1 MWAQVFEAEKFQSI
15 ESYEQAKTEISKIE
29 KREEEI
35 QKYEQ
40 ECVRV
45 QTTIQNLKEQTAS
58 KQRIDVKEEQE
69 TVAKYQTEWK
79 EWKAKHLSRHSVQNK
94 NKEAQKKLK
103 SYAEKSGILQKQYE
117 MVGNLSRT
125 ANGNLAGSSKIRLR
139 NICAAEIFQ
148 TDYRSGKQKACKND
162 FQ

>member
-1 MWAQVFEAEKFQSI
+1 M
-15 ESYEQAKTEISKIE
+15 
-29 KREEEI
+29 
-35 QKYEQ
+35 
-40 ECVRV
+40 
-45 QTTIQNLKEQTAS
+45 
-58 KQRIDVKEEQE
+58 KEEQE
-69 TVAKYQTEWK
+69 TAAKYQTEWK
-79 EWKAKHLSRHSVQNK
+79 EWKAKHLARHSVQNK

-125 ANGNLAGSSKIRLR
+125 ANGNL
-139 NICAAEIFQ
+139 FQ